1 MMRKLLAIA
10 GVAAIGAGLLASTG
24 ASAAVDPKVI
34 VHHQAGKDDGFIVG
48 NTMNGPFASATVAGK
63 GVWLSTP
70 TDTDQAGYIVELA
83 GSPTVGDIS
92 AASYRTYREV
102 APADSV
108 VDPSFQLGVYKADG
122 SWDGTLVYEPYVN
135 QETITDG
142 SWQNWN
148 AGTGLWWWT
157 HDAQRGAHTQKLADW
172 AANDLAGYT
181 VGYYGISQGSHNAG
195 VKTMVNDVHIV
206 TATQDLTD
214 RFTSVPQF
222 VASQLTVANL
232 CRLSSSSAKNAWQIS
247 NVAGGRD
254 RTFHLGVTYNGKT
267 TWTGTHTV
275 KAGQSAVVVTAGGGK
290 ATVQYYDGSGSTQ
303 YQVAYAYSDHTKLC

>member
-1 MMRKLLAIA
+1 MMRKLLAVA

-24 ASAAVDPKVI
+24 ASAAVDPKII
-34 VHHQAGKDDGFIVG
+34 VHSQAGKSDGFLAD
-48 NTMNGPFASATVAGK
+48 NTMNGPFASATVVGK

-70 TDTDQAGYIVELA
+70 TDTDQAGYLLNLA

-92 AASYRTYREV
+92 AASYDTYRDV

-108 VDPSFQLGVYKADG
+108 VDPSFQLGVYDSTGK
-122 SWDGTLVYEPYVN
+122 WDGTLVYEPYVDHKAI
-135 QETITDG
+135 QDDT
-142 SWQNWN
+142 WQSWN
-148 AGTGLWWWT
+148 AGDGMWWWT
-157 HDAQRGAHTQKLADW
+157 HDPQRGAHTQKLGDW

-195 VKTMVNDVHIV
+195 VRTMVNNVHIV

-214 RFTSVPQF
+214 RFTNTPQF
-222 VASQLTVANL
+222 VPSQLTVANL
-232 CRLSSSSAKNAWQIS
+232 CRLSSSTSKNAWQIS

-267 TWTGTHTV
+267 TWTGLHTV
-275 KAGQSAVVVTAGGGK
+275 KAGQAAVVVTAGGGK
-290 ATVQYYDGSGSTQ
+290 ATLQYYDGSGASE